1 MLCNQYKPLS
11 CDTMASRDL
20 LGILNGI
27 RQVVTAGSSTT
38 IAEVRH
44 CLTNSSIQPCIS
56 SLCQQCANVMEKWTK
71 TEQDLDIPDFP
82 PFDDISSTD
91 WEFYNEGVQYNAGT
105 NGCHDNTTVTNNS
118 NKSITSNDVPINSI
132 NRRRFHTLSLHHQVN
147 NDITVDES
155 TTERVK
161 NRQVSYYH

>member
-1 MLCNQYKPLS
+1 
-11 CDTMASRDL
+11 MAGRDL

-56 SLCQQCANVMEKWTK
+56 TLCQQCTNVMEKWTK

-82 PFDDISSTD
+82 PFDDINSTS
-91 WEFYNEGVQYNAGT
+91 WEFYNEGIQYNTDT
-105 NGCHDNTTVTNNS
+105 NGRHDNSTVANNS
-118 NKSITSNDVPINSI
+118 NRPITSNDVSINSI
-132 NRRRFHTLSLHHQVN
+132 NRRSFHTMSLRHQVD

-155 TTERVK
+155 TAQRVK